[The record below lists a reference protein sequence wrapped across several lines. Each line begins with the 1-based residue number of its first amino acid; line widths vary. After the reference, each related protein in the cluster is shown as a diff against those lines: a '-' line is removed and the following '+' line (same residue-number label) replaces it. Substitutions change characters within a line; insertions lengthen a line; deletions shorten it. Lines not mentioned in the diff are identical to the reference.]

1 MATAAAAA
9 AATKNIFFSRLGL
22 GLGEVEPHTM
32 ILFVRGQAN
41 SLHNTKPDCELRQC
55 AQSEMM

>member
-1 MATAAAAA
+1 MATTAAAA
-9 AATKNIFFSRLGL
+9 AATKNIFFIRLAL

-41 SLHNTKPDCELRQC
+41 SLHNTKLGCELRLC
-55 AQSEMM
+55 VKSEMV